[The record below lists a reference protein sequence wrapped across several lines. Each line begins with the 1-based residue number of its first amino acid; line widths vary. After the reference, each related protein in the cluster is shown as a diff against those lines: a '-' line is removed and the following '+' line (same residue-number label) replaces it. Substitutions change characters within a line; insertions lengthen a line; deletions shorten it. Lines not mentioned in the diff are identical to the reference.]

1 MIGPKPLNL
10 KWLCGEFVRRE
21 GAGAWHTGCCRRD
34 GQHDRARNG
43 VVLGRGRF
51 RAGREPDDTG
61 ALGTSMKHHATRE
74 LFGYWNAL
82 RGARRA
88 PERVDIEPTAIRSV
102 LADTFM
108 LEVDVARGFPIR
120 LAGTRVNG
128 LLDAEQKGRD
138 FLALWQPA
146 ERRNVAAVLM
156 TVADGACPVVAGAVA
171 SPVARETAAFELIFL
186 PLRHNGKT
194 HSRILGLIKPLEAPA
209 WLGLLPIGPLS
220 LQSLRIVEARETPQP
235 LAVGAETG
243 LSPMHFAD
251 PTPTMRPYLRVIQ
264 GGR

>member
-1 MIGPKPLNL
+1 
-10 KWLCGEFVRRE
+10 
-21 GAGAWHTGCCRRD
+21 
-34 GQHDRARNG
+34 
-43 VVLGRGRF
+43 
-51 RAGREPDDTG
+51 
-61 ALGTSMKHHATRE
+61 MKHQSTRE
-74 LFGYWNAL
+74 LFAYWNEL

-108 LEVDVARGFPIR
+108 LEVDMSRGFPIR

-138 FLALWQPA
+138 FLALWHAA

-171 SPVARETAAFELIFL
+171 APVGQEPTPFELIFL
-186 PLRHNGKT
+186 PLRHHGKT
-194 HSRILGLIKPLEAPA
+194 HARILGLIKPIEAPA
-209 WLGLLPIGPLS
+209 WLGLLPIGALS
-220 LQSLRIVEARETPQP
+220 LKSLRIVEARESAPQS
-235 LAVGAETG
+235 LAVGADTG
-243 LSPMHFAD
+243 ASPMLFAD
-251 PTPTMRPYLRVIQ
+251 PTPTTRPYLRVIQ